1 MFAVGPTAT
10 VTRAS
15 DLRRKPEV
23 GSALES
29 LPLHRATARSR
40 GKGEALLAR
49 LSTREDGGADVGDR
63 HCIGIMDPPPSKPT
77 GPRRSHFRI
86 PSIWFVKHLVIT
98 HRGAIFG
105 REGGKAPGSPDLG
118 GANSTCY
125 RVASWH
131 WLSRTC
137 RGGMFAWVVWGGE
150 GWGGEGRRRSKLV
163 GGAVQLWDLISAM
176 RALPLGCRSCLANG
190 RRVGRRK
197 RLHGGFA
204 LPSYLAVSDG
214 LLLGRTGR
222 GVM

>member
-63 HCIGIMDPPPSKPT
+63 HCIGIVDPPPSKPT

-86 PSIWFVKHLVIT
+86 PSIWFIKHLVIT

-131 WLSRTC
+131 WLPRTC
-137 RGGMFAWVVWGGE
+137 RGGMFAWVFWGGE
-150 GWGGEGRRRSKLV
+150 GWGGGRAGGEANWWEGQFSS
-163 GGAVQLWDLISAM
+163 GI
-176 RALPLGCRSCLANG
+176 
-190 RRVGRRK
+190 
-197 RLHGGFA
+197 
-204 LPSYLAVSDG
+204 
-214 LLLGRTGR
+214 
-222 GVM
+222 